1 MLWRITRDRLN
12 SIWSLENESQWI
24 SARTKQDLKKIS
36 EEAKQNLNNLQ
47 VEFQQGKKN
56 FIAILGMSHRL

>member
-36 EEAKQNLNNLQ
+36 KEAKQNLNNLQ
-47 VEFQQGKKN
+47 VEFQQGKKD
-56 FIAILGMSHRL
+56 FIAILEMSHRL